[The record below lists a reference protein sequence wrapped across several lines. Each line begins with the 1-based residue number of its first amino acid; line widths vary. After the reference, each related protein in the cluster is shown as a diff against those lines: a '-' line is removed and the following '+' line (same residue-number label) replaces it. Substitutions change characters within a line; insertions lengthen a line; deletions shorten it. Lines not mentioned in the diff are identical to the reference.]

1 MSSKINIDTLMET
14 ELIDLNHRIVQR
26 LRFLR
31 EAHAHTQ
38 MMEFSVG
45 DNVSFQPEGS
55 ETLMG
60 VITRYNKKTV
70 SVLTEQGQHWNVS
83 PSLLRLVKNARK
95 AETKISNVF
104 DFKKS

>member
-1 MSSKINIDTLMET
+1 MSSRINIDTLTET

-31 EAHAHTQ
+31 EARAHTK

-70 SVLTEQGQHWNVS
+70 SVLTE
-83 PSLLRLVKNARK
+83 
-95 AETKISNVF
+95 
-104 DFKKS
+104 